1 MFAKNVLVAA
11 AALVASVAA
20 QAQSVTVYGNVEA
33 AFGSF
38 ERGVAGE
45 ELTHRITRVE
55 SNVLTGSFLGFK
67 GQEDLGGGLK
77 AFFKL
82 ESTVGVDT
90 GKGGDDTFWNRTSEL
105 GLTGAYGTLTAG
117 NSLSLSALANHAQSP
132 FSVFGS
138 LNGVQNVVGDDFAT
152 EQANTLTVTSA
163 NYSGFSAALQYGAS
177 EAHGKDS
184 KYALAANYAAGPLA
198 ANFTYTDDVDALNAS
213 RNLWQ
218 LGGSYNFGVAK
229 AFVQVGQ
236 ADLAGSNDT
245 DFFQLGVSAPVT
257 AAGTVLASWTHAK
270 IDNAGKSDQLSAA
283 YDHALSKRT
292 GAFAGLAYEQFKPEG
307 GDSKSGVSLAV
318 GLHHAF

>member
-11 AALVASVAA
+11 AALVATVAA

-82 ESTVGVDT
+82 ESTIGLDT
-90 GKGGDDTFWNRTSEL
+90 GSVAGNFWGRTSEI
-105 GLTGAYGTLTAG
+105 GLTNAYGTLTAG

-138 LNGVQNVVGDDFAT
+138 LNGVQNGVGEDFAT
-152 EQANTLTVTSA
+152 VQANTLTVTSA